1 MGDYNYA
8 SFSFALGQPGV
19 ERWLE
24 QGPKPGTPAPGFEAE
39 SLDGRIVSLADLR
52 GRPVVIE
59 FGSYTCPIFCAN
71 VEPMEAVAERHPEVA
86 FLVIYTRE
94 AHPGELIAEHHS
106 MEDKR
111 RAAKRLAAE
120 EPIGRT
126 LLVDDLE
133 GTVHR
138 SYGTAWDAVYVID
151 GDGLVVLRQA
161 WPHPHQVEAVLANL
175 AAGEMVE
182 PRETIEMASPSGRP
196 MGEGLLLGGKRAL
209 LDFYRTAPPPVQ
221 QRLRESPSQ
230 AVRAALTELADS

>member
-8 SFSFALGQPGV
+8 SFSFALDQPGV
-19 ERWLE
+19 EQWLE
-24 QGPKPGTPAPGFEAE
+24 QGPKPGTLAPGFEAE
-39 SLDGRIVSLADLR
+39 SLDGGTVALADLR

-59 FGSYTCPIFCAN
+59 FGSYTCPIFFAN
-71 VEPMEAVAERHPEVA
+71 VEPMEAVAARHPEAA

-94 AHPGELIAEHHS
+94 AHPGELTPEHQS

-138 SYGTAWDAVYVID
+138 SFGAAWDAVYVID
-151 GDGLVVLRQA
+151 ADGVVVLRQA
-161 WPHPHQVEAVLANL
+161 WAHPDQVEAVLANL
-175 AAGEMVE
+175 ASGQMVE
-182 PRETIEMASPSGRP
+182 PRETIDMASPSGRP
-196 MGEGLLLGGKRAL
+196 MGEGLLRGGKRAL
-209 LDFYRTAPPPVQ
+209 FDFYRTAPPPVQ
-221 QRLRESPSQ
+221 QRLRQSPSQ
-230 AVRAALTELADS
+230 AVRAVLSELVDG